1 MAKRIGPLLLRVVME
16 EPRPQAGHDIHALVF
31 LLNTWLLDL
40 TVSSLFQVNKKTLPH
55 QIALTLERGRKEL
68 EFLPKIRVD
77 PTAFEFQQ
85 LKPGA
90 AIGKR
95 IRLSHYFEI
104 GKGAYRLVATYRNRQ
119 DPPDRPG
126 IVAWKGELTSETRF
140 TVV

>member
-16 EPRPQAGHDIHALVF
+16 EPRPEVRQEIHALV
-31 LLNTWLLDL
+31 LLVNTSLVDL
-40 TVSSLFQVNKKTLPH
+40 TVSSLFQVNKKTLPYE
-55 QIALTLERGRKEL
+55 IALTLKRGRHEL

-90 AIGKR
+90 SIGKR

-104 GKGAYRLVATYRNRQ
+104 AKGAYRLVATYRNRE

-126 IVAWKGELTSETRF
+126 IVAWKGELTAETRF
-140 TVV
+140 SVV